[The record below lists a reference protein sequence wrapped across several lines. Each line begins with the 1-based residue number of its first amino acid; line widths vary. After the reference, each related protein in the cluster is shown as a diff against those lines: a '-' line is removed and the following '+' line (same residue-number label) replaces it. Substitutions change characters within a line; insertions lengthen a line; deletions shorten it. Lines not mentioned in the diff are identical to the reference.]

1 MNAIDCGGSTG
12 RRARTR
18 QKAQTGTERAMNQQA
33 RIQTPVDGLSL
44 RRAGAE
50 DAETVLAFIK
60 ALAEYEKLS
69 HEVSASEDDIRRHLA
84 GEEVFIEVVL
94 AELEGTPV
102 GFMLFFP
109 NFSTFLGK
117 PGLYLEDLFVIPEMR
132 GRGVGRALLAYAAHI
147 ACTRGWGRLEWSV
160 LDWNEPA
167 RRFYASIGAAPKSEW
182 ILQRLSG
189 EELRKLAAGIG

>member
-1 MNAIDCGGSTG
+1 MS
-12 RRARTR
+12 
-18 QKAQTGTERAMNQQA
+18 QEA
-33 RIQTPVDGLSL
+33 RIQTPVDGLTL
-44 RRAGAE
+44 RRAGAD
-50 DAETVLAFIK
+50 DAKTVLAFIN

-84 GEEVFIEVVL
+84 GGEVSVEVVL
-94 AELEGTPV
+94 AELAGTPV

-117 PGLYLEDLFVIPEMR
+117 PGLYLEDLFVLPHVR
-132 GRGVGRALLAYAAHI
+132 GRGVGRALLAYAAHV

-167 RRFYASIGAAPKSEW
+167 RRFYASIGAEPKSEW

-189 EELRKLAAGIG
+189 DALRELAASCG